1 MTFSFLVY
9 SLFFLGV
16 KYIAFTQETPP
27 LHWYRTMTSMAS
39 KDQFANLTAQRLGAI
54 QVHDAVGGSQKTP
67 GGSRW
72 WLSCMLLVLQH
83 VFFEIKNYWDIIFLQ
98 ELNVRLMS
106 KLHEISTYIEIT
118 CQVQGFKPFWTIPSQ
133 SFMLAT
139 ICNSTSL
146 DPKTMVEGSRCLNH
160 CLMDCLNKLPKTIK
174 THCYIAP
181 KWENSIS
188 CLLFEACFSIF
199 CTVPERGASHV
210 EKPHWEGLAV
220 RL

>member
-1 MTFSFLVY
+1 
-9 SLFFLGV
+9 
-16 KYIAFTQETPP
+16 
-27 LHWYRTMTSMAS
+27 MAS

-54 QVHDAVGGSQKTP
+54 QVHDAVGGSQKLP

-72 WLSCMLLVLQH
+72 WLSWMLWFLQQ
-83 VFFEIKNYWDIIFLQ
+83 FFLKIKNSWEIIFLQ

-133 SFMLAT
+133 RRSLSFMLPL

-146 DPKTMVEGSRCLNH
+146 DPKTMVEGWRCLNH
-160 CLMDCLNKLPKTIK
+160 SLMDCLNKLPKTIN

-181 KWENSIS
+181 QMREQHK
-188 CLLFEACFSIF
+188 LFAFWSMFFHFFVQYPKE
-199 CTVPERGASHV
+199 ERVMLRNHIGKGWQLV
-210 EKPHWEGLAV
+210 
-220 RL
+220 